1 MKGKEI
7 RYTESLEVKL
17 TPAEMETLRKTHAQS
32 IYQSLSAYVRARLF
46 SKAIT
51 IRQRNESFDDLIE
64 EWIQLRKELQ
74 DISKQV
80 PLSQESEAKLL
91 ELIGQIKSGIN
102 KLVDL
107 CMQK

>member
-17 TPAEMETLRKTHAQS
+17 TPAEMETLKKTHAQS

-46 SKAIT
+46 NQSIT

-74 DISKQV
+74 DFSKQV
-80 PLSQESEAKLL
+80 PLSQESEEKVL
-91 ELIGQIKSGIN
+91 ELIGQIKSAIN

>member
-17 TPAEMETLRKTHAQS
+17 TPAEMETLKKTHAQS

-46 SKAIT
+46 SESIT

-64 EWIQLRKELQ
+64 EWIQLRKELE
-74 DISKQV
+74 DIQKRI
-80 PLSQESEAKLL
+80 PLSQENEARLL
-91 ELIGQIKSGIN
+91 DLVGQIKSCIN